1 VKLKCSSFDDLQKC
15 NGLPVPLL
23 GQASLPISK
32 IDPAYQYHRTV
43 STTLPQGARY
53 TFGGIVALPLRITT
67 CRFLLAIVF
76 RTWGLVCINL
86 SFASREF
93 VCARS
98 TAFAHDLDSHCISVL
113 SIGVDTTLSA
123 SRVVYRSV
131 WAFAWGWQGLHL
143 AWEVPKNDM
152 SCCQSWLRKIFAW
165 SVTHFRGRRS

>member
-1 VKLKCSSFDDLQKC
+1 MKLKCSSFDDLQKC

-98 TAFAHDLDSHCISVL
+98 TAFAHDLDSHCAFSVL
-113 SIGVDTTLSA
+113 SIDVNTTLWE
-123 SRVVYRSV
+123 SRVVYRWCMDHV
-131 WAFAWGWQGLHL
+131 GCFCCL
-143 AWEVPKNDM
+143 ATVNLF
-152 SCCQSWLRKIFAW
+152 CCC
-165 SVTHFRGRRS
+165 